1 MCKYYTGTC
10 TKSREMKGDKKM
22 KKLAIGLF
30 ALAVMF
36 IAAGTA
42 NA

>member
-1 MCKYYTGTC
+1 
-10 TKSREMKGDKKM
+10 MKGDKKM